1 MKDIV
6 NFIRYILPNFYYQFI
21 LFIVFTLMVI
31 ILETFSVAMIIPALN
46 LIVND
51 GSEIFSG
58 KANFL
63 LSIIDKIQ
71 FLPKELMILFSIFFA
86 FVIKNIF
93 LIFYNIWQSFFVLNI
108 EKFLANNLFKS
119 YLKRNM
125 MFFLENHSGTLLRNI
140 TVEVKNVTKSI
151 SSFLTLIIEIFLL
164 FVFIFAL
171 LYISTI
177 ATIISVFILGF
188 FGFLI
193 IFFSNNKINFLSKI
207 RAAIDKQYN
216 KNLIDTFNSI
226 NDIKL
231 LDKIKFF
238 FQIHKSIKE
247 KYILNSKK
255 FAIINSIP
263 RPFME
268 LLFIS
273 LIVFYIFYSINS
285 EKDLTSTFATL
296 GLFSVAAIRMFPAVS
311 RIIVSFQS
319 LKFRYFSFRILLDE
333 FKMHSKVYEEVNL
346 LKNNNSNIL
355 FNDNILFK
363 NISFNYKDK
372 KIIDELNLEIKK
384 GQLFFIH
391 GLSGSGKTTILNLL
405 MGLLKPNKGEILVD
419 GKDINDNI
427 LKWRNMVSYV
437 PQNIYLLDESIK
449 QNIAFGEDLEN
460 IDEENLRKA
469 IKLSR
474 LDQFVKEKDIHNFQI
489 GEKGSKI
496 SGGQIQRIGVARAL
510 YRNPKILLLDEST
523 NGLDYETERE
533 FLKDLTLIKKNTTI
547 IFVSHREHIKE
558 FADSVFEVKKN

>member
-333 FKMHSKVYEEVNL
+333 FKMHSKEYEEVNL